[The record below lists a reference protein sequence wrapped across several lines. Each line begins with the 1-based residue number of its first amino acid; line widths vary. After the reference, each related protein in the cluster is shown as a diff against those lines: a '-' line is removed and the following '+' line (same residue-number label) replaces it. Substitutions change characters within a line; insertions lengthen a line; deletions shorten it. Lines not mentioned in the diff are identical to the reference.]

1 MKKKLHYEL
10 GNLIDRKGLSGLCVG
25 LHSSTVDKNRPE
37 LTPVE
42 NGRKNMQMLRVG
54 FEPTPFRTRTL
65 I

>member
-42 NGRKNMQMLRVG
+42 NGRKKYKNVESG
-54 FEPTPFRTRTL
+54 